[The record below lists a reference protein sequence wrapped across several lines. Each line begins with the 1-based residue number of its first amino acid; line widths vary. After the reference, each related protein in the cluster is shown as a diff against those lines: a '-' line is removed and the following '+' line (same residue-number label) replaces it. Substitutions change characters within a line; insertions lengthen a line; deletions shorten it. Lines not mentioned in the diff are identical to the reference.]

1 MTDVK
6 ILASGFGFP
15 EGPVVMPD
23 GAVILTEI
31 RNGRCSRVTPD
42 GKSLGVLGVR
52 RRARTGSR
60 SGPTAR
66 SISATTAAPA
76 MSRARR

>member
-1 MTDVK
+1 MSDVK

-42 GKSLGVLGVR
+42 GKSRCSRSAAAG
-52 RRARTGSR
+52 RTGSR
-60 SGPTAR
+60 SAPTAR

-76 MSRARR
+76 TSKARR

>member
-1 MTDVK
+1 MSEVK

-15 EGPVVMPD
+15 EGPVVMAD

-42 GKSLGVLGVR
+42 GKSAVF
-52 RRARTGSR
+52 S
-60 SGPTAR
+60 
-66 SISATTAAPA
+66 
-76 MSRARR
+76 